1 MGEFLAAVG
10 ASSGTAAGTSAATS
24 AATTAAATSGVTGA
38 VIDVTGTAM
47 TGGNVAFTNAAYNAG
62 GSLLSNAFGWA
73 SVGSSI
79 MQGISGYREGQ
90 LKEKQLQIQA
100 NQSELQ
106 ALQESNRIRENL
118 LENMAAARTQFGKAG
133 AGGLT
138 PMAIQEKSARLA
150 QEDINNV
157 NFMNQIQQ
165 GQMRANRLAVKDES
179 AMSLLGGAFG
189 AISGLK
195 SINDTNRLNKVVNRL
210 NNIRKV

>member
-1 MGEFLAAVG
+1 MGEFLAA
-10 ASSGTAAGTSAATS
+10 AATETAKQ
-24 AATTAAATSGVTGA
+24 AAVETAKQTV
-38 VIDVTGTAM
+38 VDVTGTAM
-47 TGGNVAFTNAAYNAG
+47 TGGNVTFTNAAYNTG
-62 GSLLSNAFGWA
+62 SSLLSNAFGWA

-118 LENMAAARTQFGKAG
+118 LENMATARTQFGKAG

-157 NFMNQIQQ
+157 NFMNQIQR

-189 AISGLK
+189 AVSGFK
-195 SINDTNRLNKVVNRL
+195 SINDTNRLDKAINRL

>member
-1 MGEFLAAVG
+1 MGEFLAA
-10 ASSGTAAGTSAATS
+10 AATETAKQ
-24 AATTAAATSGVTGA
+24 AAVETAKQA

-47 TGGNVAFTNAAYNAG
+47 TGGNVTFTNAAYNAG

-79 MQGISGYREGQ
+79 MQGISSYREGQ

-118 LENMAAARTQFGKAG
+118 LENMATARTQFGKAG

-195 SINDTNRLNKVVNRL
+195 SINDTNRLNKAVNML

>member
-118 LENMAAARTQFGKAG
+118 LENMATARTQFGKAG

-195 SINDTNRLNKVVNRL
+195 SIDDTNRLNKVVNRL

>member
-118 LENMAAARTQFGKAG
+118 LENMATARTQFGKAG

>member
-1 MGEFLAAVG
+1 MGEFLAAAG

-118 LENMAAARTQFGKAG
+118 LENMATARTQFGKAG

-138 PMAIQEKSARLA
+138 PMAIQEKSTRLA

-195 SINDTNRLNKVVNRL
+195 SINDTNRLDKAINRL